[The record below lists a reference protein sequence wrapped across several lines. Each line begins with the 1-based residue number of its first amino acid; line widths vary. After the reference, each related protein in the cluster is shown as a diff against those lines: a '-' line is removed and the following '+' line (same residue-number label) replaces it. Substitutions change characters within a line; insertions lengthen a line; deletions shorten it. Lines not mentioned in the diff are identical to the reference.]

1 MSYRMLRVTLLLIL
15 VIGIAVAP
23 IGGWPA
29 RPAQAQTE
37 LLTNPGFEGPLVS
50 QGNDILVATGWQAWY
65 IVPDGATYPTRCPEP
80 TVPSCKPYHIPTYRN
95 TQPQNERIP
104 PRARSGNSQQ
114 WGTAYAIYIAGVYQ
128 SVAGIAPGTRLHF
141 SAYTQ
146 GFNCDDDRGCFG
158 GAGEYGKSY
167 EPGDMQTR
175 VGIDP
180 TGGTNAFG
188 PSVVWSGFANPL
200 DAFVRQEVE
209 AVAQNSTVTV
219 FIWSSPTYPELH
231 TDIYVD
237 DASLIAVG
245 QGAVPTA
252 AATVAT
258 PGTPAG
264 TPAPTATLGT
274 PQPTAT
280 IPPNTGTYTIQ
291 SGDTLSAVAQ
301 TYNLTLDQLLA
312 LNPGLTRE
320 SVLQVGQVI
329 NIGGTPQPV
338 TPTGA
343 PTTAPTATATPAATG
358 PTTPTLATSTPVLA
372 DTPAPNGTPV
382 LANSGLCFSAFDDA
396 DGSGTREA
404 TETTVVAGVLFEV
417 VDAQNQPV
425 ASYTSDGVEKVHCLS
440 NLPDGRYTISI
451 TPPAGQTATTD
462 LKWSV
467 SLLSGTSVNINFGS
481 RVAPAATAT
490 PGVKPTTQ
498 AEAAA
503 TPAPAAR
510 STGVPL
516 GLLVGG
522 ALVLLAIAALAFA
535 VSSRRR

>member
-1 MSYRMLRVTLLLIL
+1 MLRVALMVLLAM
-15 VIGIAVAP
+15 GIAAAP
-23 IGGWPA
+23 LSGWPV
-29 RPAQAQTE
+29 RSAQAQTE

-65 IVPDGATYPTRCPEP
+65 IVPDGATYPMRCPEP
-80 TVPSCKPYHIPTYRN
+80 TVPTCKPYHIPTYRD

-114 WGTAYAIYIAGVYQ
+114 WGTAYAVYIAGVYQ
-128 SVAGIAPGTRLHF
+128 SVAGITPGTRLHF

-158 GAGEYGKSY
+158 GVGEYGKSY

-180 TGGTNAFG
+180 TGGTNAFS

-200 DAFVRQEVE
+200 DAFVLQEVE
-209 AVAQNSTVTV
+209 AVAQGSTATV

-252 AATVAT
+252 AATST
-258 PGTPAG
+258 SGTPL
-264 TPAPTATLGT
+264 PTATLGT
-274 PQPTAT
+274 PQPTPT
-280 IPPNTGTYTIQ
+280 IPPNTGTYTVQ
-291 SGDTLSAVAQ
+291 PGDTLSAIAQ

-312 LNPGLTRE
+312 LNPSLTRE
-320 SVLQVGQVI
+320 SIIQVGQVI
-329 NIGGTPQPV
+329 NIGGTPQPT
-338 TPTGA
+338 TPTA
-343 PTTAPTATATPAATG
+343 APTATLAPTIAPAATVSASAA
-358 PTTPTLATSTPVLA
+358 PTTTLATSTPV
-372 DTPAPNGTPV
+372 PNGTPA
-382 LANSGLCFSAFDDA
+382 LANSGLCLSAFDDT
-396 DGSGTREA
+396 DGSGTRESA
-404 TETTVVAGVLFEV
+404 ETALVAGVRFDV
-417 VDAQNQPV
+417 ADAQNKTV
-425 ASYTSDGVEKVHCLS
+425 ASYTSDGVEPLRCLG
-440 NLPDGRYTISI
+440 NLPDGRYTINI
-451 TPPAGQTATTD
+451 TPPTGRTATTD

-467 SLLSGTSVNINFGS
+467 SLLSGTSVNVNFGS
-481 RVAPAATAT
+481 RVAPEPTAT
-490 PGVKPTTQ
+490 SANAPAPTAQ

-516 GLLVGG
+516 GLLIGG
-522 ALVLLAIAALAFA
+522 ALILLAIAALAFA
-535 VSSRRR
+535 ISSRRR